1 MNSVQS
7 SFSAPRR
14 SSACSARNH
23 SNGPRRAIAS
33 MLTCAAA
40 MLGCTSAP
48 APSTTNA
55 PVAVS
60 APAVRPLV
68 ARVQPRFPLWA
79 NGAPGALGTDS
90 TDQPIITPYL
100 PPAGTANGTAVVVFP
115 GGGYTHLAMDHE
127 GAQIAN
133 WLASNG
139 VAAFVV
145 RYRLGPK
152 YHHPTMLNDA
162 QRAIRTVR
170 ARAGEW
176 GVDPNRLG
184 IIGFS
189 AGGHLASTAG
199 THFDAGSSSGADAIE
214 RVSSRPDFMM
224 LIYPVITMRDSV
236 THRGSHDNVLG
247 PNPDPAL
254 VRLLSNELQV
264 TRATPPAFIV
274 HSTDDRTVP
283 VENAILMYRALRDAS
298 VPVEMHIFEHG
309 GHGYGMAPKDPVLS
323 VWPSLAE
330 GWMRRHGWLG
340 AAR

>member
-1 MNSVQS
+1 M
-7 SFSAPRR
+7 
-14 SSACSARNH
+14 
-23 SNGPRRAIAS
+23 
-33 MLTCAAA
+33 
-40 MLGCTSAP
+40 
-48 APSTTNA
+48 
-55 PVAVS
+55 
-60 APAVRPLV
+60 
-68 ARVQPRFPLWA
+68 QPTFPLWA
-79 NGAPGALGTDS
+79 NGAPGALGTAP
-90 TDQPIITPYL
+90 TDQPEITPYL
-100 PPAGTANGTAVVVFP
+100 PPVGKANGTAVVVFP
-115 GGGYTHLAMDHE
+115 GGGYAHLAMDHE
-127 GAQIAN
+127 GSAIAN

-139 VAAFVV
+139 VTAFVV
-145 RYRLGPK
+145 KYRLGPQ

-162 QRAIRTVR
+162 QRAIRTAR
-170 ARAGEW
+170 ARAAEW

-199 THFDAGSSSGADAIE
+199 THFDAGWTSGGDEID

-236 THRGSHDNVLG
+236 THKGSHDNLLG
-247 PNPDPAL
+247 PNADPAL

-323 VWPSLAE
+323 MWPTLAE